1 MFRNQDSKFVDPSFF
16 VDPLSFEFTGIHND
30 IRISFGSNAAN
41 QQREFQERIAREEAQ
56 LIANRLAQQEAAAQE
71 AVKQQQAAMQA
82 EGLRQQEV
90 QNIYSQILAET
101 KAQAEIQQRRS
112 TAALNQQKV
121 LSQQQKVAAATQQGS
136 NTLTIGQQRRTSV
149 GQPGVSR
156 TRLSTGTTVGGF
168 SGTSPGRINPTGLN
182 I

>member
-1 MFRNQDSKFVDPSFF
+1 MFRNQDSKFVEPTFF
-16 VDPLSFEFTGIHND
+16 VDPLSFEFTGVHND
-30 IRISFGSNAAN
+30 IRISFGSNAGK

-56 LIANRLAQQEAAAQE
+56 FLANRVAQQEAAARA

-82 EGLRQQEV
+82 EGLRQQKI

-101 KAQAEIQQRRS
+101 KAQTEIQQRRS
-112 TAALNQQKV
+112 TAAVNQQKV
-121 LSQQQKVAAATQQGS
+121 LAQQERIAAATQQAPS
-136 NTLTIGQQRRTSV
+136 TLTIGQQRRTSV

-168 SGTSPGRINPTGLN
+168 SGTTPGRINPTGLN